1 LKRGCASA
9 DEFGVS
15 PETKED
21 APMKRIPP
29 SQRTKE
35 ELKALLEGK
44 GSAESFEELRGRLVR
59 LATEH
64 VVEAALEAEVSERLG
79 REYYRHRK
87 GEEQPVAHRN
97 GYRYS
102 RLKTGE
108 GEIRFAVPQVAGLET
123 VASKV
128 KESLSGRTDEL
139 ERLGIELYAR
149 GLSTR
154 DIERTFVDEE
164 GRALL
169 SRSAVSALTEKL
181 WEEYQEFTRRDL
193 SDLDVAYLFID
204 GVAERIHTAGR
215 REAVLCAWAILF
227 DGRKVLVHMAP
238 GSKETTSQVVDFI
251 EGVKG
256 RGLRDPVL
264 VATDGAPGLIRAVEE
279 TLPSSLRQRCLAH
292 RMRNLMDKLP
302 EEARPD
308 FREAAQ
314 ASYQAPSQDDARILR
329 KALVQRFGK
338 TYPSA
343 VACFEDDFEA
353 CIAHLR
359 CPVHHRRLIRTTNL
373 LERLFLEERR
383 RLRPAQ
389 GIQGEHAVLKLM
401 FAALVRGSERWRQNK
416 VTEFERAQLRQ
427 LREQLSKEHDQR
439 HKPLSNNQPQRLTP
453 SNSQQP

>member
-1 LKRGCASA
+1 
-9 DEFGVS
+9 
-15 PETKED
+15 
-21 APMKRIPP
+21 MKRIPP
-29 SQRTKE
+29 SKRTKE
-35 ELKALLEGK
+35 ELEELLK
-44 GSAESFEELRGRLVR
+44 GRGGGESIEELRGRLVR

-64 VVEAALEAEVSERLG
+64 IVEAAMEAEVSERLG
-79 REYYRHRK
+79 REYYRHRRDE
-87 GEEQPVAHRN
+87 GQPAAHRN
-97 GYRYS
+97 GYRYG

-108 GEIRFAVPQVAGLET
+108 GEIRFAVPQVEGLDGF
-123 VASKV
+123 ASKIR
-128 KESLSGRTDEL
+128 KGLAGRTDEL
-139 ERLGIELYAR
+139 ERLGVELYAR

-154 DIERTFVDEE
+154 DIERTFVDEQ
-164 GRALL
+164 GQALL
-169 SRSAVSALTEKL
+169 SRSAVSTLSEQL

-193 SDLDVAYLFID
+193 SDLEVAYLFID
-204 GVAERIHTAGR
+204 GVAERIHSAGR

-251 EGVKG
+251 EGMKA

-264 VATDGAPGLIRAVEE
+264 VATDGAPGLIRGVEE
-279 TLPSSLRQRCLAH
+279 AFPSSLRQRCLAH

-308 FREAAQ
+308 FKEAAQ

-329 KALVQRFGK
+329 KAVLQRFGK

-389 GIQGEHAVLKLM
+389 GIKGEHAVLKLM
-401 FAALVRGSERWRQNK
+401 FSALVRGSERWRKSK
-416 VTEFERAQLRQ
+416 VTEFERAQLRH
-427 LREQLSKEHDQR
+427 LREELTQEHDHR
-439 HKPLSNNQPQRLTP
+439 HKPLSHNQTTTRLAP
-453 SNSQQP
+453 SNSQHD

>member
-1 LKRGCASA
+1 
-9 DEFGVS
+9 
-15 PETKED
+15 
-21 APMKRIPP
+21 MKRIPP
-29 SQRTKE
+29 SKRTKE
-35 ELKALLEGK
+35 ELDELLKGKANT
-44 GSAESFEELRGRLVR
+44 ESVEELRSRLVR

-64 VVEAALEAEVSERLG
+64 IVESALEAEVSERLG
-79 REYYRHRK
+79 REYYRHRRR
-87 GEEQPVAHRN
+87 EEQPEAHRN

-108 GEIRFAVPQVAGLET
+108 GEIRFAVPQVAGLEGLT
-123 VASKV
+123 SKV
-128 KESLSGRTDEL
+128 KESLAGRTDEL

-154 DIERTFVDEE
+154 DIERTFVDEQ

-169 SRSAVSALTEKL
+169 SRSAVSALSEEL

-193 SDLDVAYLFID
+193 SDLEVAYLFID

-227 DGRKVLVHMAP
+227 NGRKVLVHMAP

-251 EGVKG
+251 EGMKA
-256 RGLRDPVL
+256 RGLRDPLL
-264 VATDGAPGLIRAVEE
+264 VATDGAPGLIRGVEE
-279 TLPSSLRQRCLAH
+279 TFPSSLRQRCLAH
-292 RMRNLMDKLP
+292 RMRNLMGKLP
-302 EEARPD
+302 DEARLD
-308 FREAAQ
+308 FKEAAQ
-314 ASYQAPSQDDARILR
+314 AAYQAPSQDDARILR
-329 KALVQRFGK
+329 KALVQRFRK
-338 TYPSA
+338 AYPSA

-389 GIQGEHAVLKLM
+389 GIHGEHAVLKLM

-416 VTEFERAQLRQ
+416 VTEFEQAQLLQ
-427 LREQLSKEHDQR
+427 LREQLVQEHNRR
-439 HKPLSNNQPQRLTP
+439 HTPLSHDHTQRLTP
-453 SNSQQP
+453 SNSQQQ